1 MIERMRIVV
10 PRRKIV
16 LGTALAL
23 VLGAGGFEGWM
34 ALVRAGV
41 LRYNKWDRREK
52 GTLRVGDRAPDLEVA
67 AYDGSS
73 LRLGSL
79 WDGKPAVLVFGSC
92 T

>member
-1 MIERMRIVV
+1 MPKVVTRRRIA
-10 PRRKIV
+10 
-16 LGTALAL
+16 LGTALL
-23 VLGAGGFEGWM
+23 VVFVAGGFAGWM

-52 GTLRVGDRAPDLEVA
+52 GTLRVGDPAPDLQVA
-67 AYDGSS
+67 AYDGSP

-79 WDGKPAVLVFGSC
+79 WAEKPVLLVFGSC